1 MAKAESD
8 DNDRLVELLQEA
20 RNDELETVINYQAN
34 AIALSGVEAQE
45 IADSLA
51 EDVGEELGH
60 AEEIGERISVLGGE
74 PRGSYEI
81 EMSQES
87 LQPPEEATDQLSVVE
102 GVIEAESDA
111 VSTYQELV
119 EAAEEASD
127 PVTEDLATELLA
139 DEEEHLAKFEG
150 FREGL
155 LAE

>member
-139 DEEEHLAKFEG
+139 DEEEHLAEFEG

>member
-1 MAKAESD
+1 MTESD
-8 DNDRLVELLQEA
+8 SDDRLVELLQDA
-20 RNDELETVINYQAN
+20 RSDELETVINYQTN

-51 EDVGEELGH
+51 QDVGEELGH

-74 PRGSYEI
+74 PRGSYAI
-81 EMSQES
+81 EMSQEA
-87 LQPPEEATDQLSVVE
+87 LQPPEKATDQLSVVE

-111 VSTYQELV
+111 VSTYQDLV
-119 EAAEEASD
+119 EAADEAGD

-139 DEEEHLAKFEG
+139 DEEAHLAEFEG

-155 LAE
+155 LDR